1 MNCEG
6 TISMHTLY
14 SFHKNG
20 NFITAKEEELEETLG
35 SIIAAGISYLFN
47 ERGLA
52 ILTRHCDTYLVE

>member
-1 MNCEG
+1 MMNCEG

-35 SIIAAGISYLFN
+35 SIIAAG
-47 ERGLA
+47 
-52 ILTRHCDTYLVE
+52 LVTCLMKEDWPF

>member
-14 SFHKNG
+14 SFLKNG

-35 SIIAAGISYLFN
+35 SIIAAG
-47 ERGLA
+47 
-52 ILTRHCDTYLVE
+52 LVACLMKEDWPF